1 MATNEVFREADHLT
15 LPVPSGVKSGDAV
28 LVGSLPG
35 VAQTTRDDVAGTATV
50 WLDGAFRLTVTGAV
64 ANVGDPVYIVSADRS
79 LTTTATGNT
88 VFGYALETKTATAA
102 PIIVRI
108 AEV

>member
-15 LPVPSGVKSGDAV
+15 LPVPTGVKSGEAV
-28 LVGSLPG
+28 QVGSLMG
-35 VAQTTRDDVAGTATV
+35 VAQTDRDDVAGTATV

-64 ANVGDPVYIVSADRS
+64 SNVGDPVYIDSNRA

-88 VFGYALETKTATAA
+88 IFGYALETKTATAA
-102 PIIVRI
+102 PLVVRI

>member
-15 LPVPSGVKSGDAV
+15 LPVPSGVKSGDPV

-35 VAQTTRDDVAGTATV
+35 VAQTDRDANGNATV
-50 WLDGAFRLTVTGAV
+50 WLDGAYRLTVTGAV
-64 ANVGDPVYIVSADRS
+64 VNVGDPVYIAADRS
-79 LTTTATGNT
+79 LSVTATGNT

-102 PIIVRI
+102 PIIVRV

>member
-1 MATNEVFREADHLT
+1 MATNEIFREADHLT
-15 LPVPSGVKSGDAV
+15 LPVPSGTKSGEPV

-35 VAQTTRDDVAGTATV
+35 VAQTDRAADGTATV
-50 WLDGAFRLTVTGAV
+50 WLDGAFLLTVTGAV
-64 ANVGDPVYIVSADRS
+64 VNVGDPVYIVTADRS

-88 VFGYALETKTATAA
+88 VFGYALATKTATAA
-102 PIIVRI
+102 PIAVRI

>member
-15 LPVPSGVKSGDAV
+15 LPVPAGVKSGDPV
-28 LVGSLPG
+28 QVGSLMG
-35 VAQTTRDDVAGTATV
+35 VAQTDRAADSTATV
-50 WLDGAFRLTVTGAV
+50 WLEGAFRLTVDGAV
-64 ANVGDPVYIVSADRS
+64 ANVGDPIYIVSADRS

-88 VFGYALETKTATAA
+88 IFGYALETKTATAA
-102 PIIVRI
+102 PIVVKI